1 MDSLEA
7 TVRIIEAV
15 LGSDQCSPPF
25 GETRDQPNQR
35 ENIGGDPDQIDA
47 YRRDFVQLFRTVH
60 DSVIEANMEAT
71 EPQAKEHK
79 NVFNNR

>member
-7 TVRIIEAV
+7 TVRIIEAM
-15 LGSDQCSPPF
+15 LASDQCSPPF
-25 GETRDQPNQR
+25 GVTRGQPNQK
-35 ENIGGDPDQIDA
+35 ENIGGDHGQIDT

-71 EPQAKEHK
+71 EPQAKEHIS
-79 NVFNNR
+79 VFNNR